1 MARADGRRLRRT
13 PKTSILIVTNGER
26 TESSYL
32 RRLKP
37 EARLRDDLAITI
49 KTIHGDPK
57 TVLSKLTSPH
67 GDTSAYDEVWIVVD
81 EDGADRSDFVA
92 ECRRR
97 SRKGRWFAV
106 VSRPCFEVW
115 VIAHYEQVRNYQDQN
130 DAQEHFN
137 KLASK
142 RKTNKHLPDDFPFD
156 SYRLACDQ
164 CQLQGA
170 ERVSAGELPPSPGT
184 GMEHLVRR
192 LLPVSE

>member
-1 MARADGRRLRRT
+1 MARAGGRRLRRT

-81 EDGADRSDFVA
+81 EDGADRSGFVA
-92 ECRRR
+92 EYRRR

-115 VIAHYEQVRNYQDQN
+115 LIAHYEQVRNYQDQN
-130 DAQEHFN
+130 DAQEHFR
-137 KLASK
+137 KLAPV
-142 RKTNKHLPDDFPFD
+142 RETDKHLPSDFPFEKHQFAD
-156 SYRLACDQ
+156 RH
-164 CQLQGA
+164 CQLPGTS
-170 ERVSAGELPPSPGT
+170 RVGAGELPPSPGT
-184 GMEHLVRR
+184 GMRHLVDR
-192 LLPVSE
+192 LLSSRE

>member
-1 MARADGRRLRRT
+1 MMMVNKGKPQRRT
-13 PKTSILIVTNGER
+13 NTTVLIVTNGEL
-26 TESSYL
+26 TEMTYL
-32 RRLKP
+32 KKLKQMMRSHNGFTVTVR
-37 EARLRDDLAITI
+37 EV
-49 KTIHGDPK
+49 KGDPMTIIK
-57 TVLSKLTSPH
+57 KLSNPC
-67 GDTSAYDEVWIVVD
+67 GDTSGFNEVWIVVD
-81 EDGADRSDFVA
+81 EDGVDRTSFVSTCA
-92 ECRRR
+92 KK
-97 SRKGRWFAV
+97 RKPGKWFGI

-115 VIAHYEQVRNYQDQN
+115 LIAHYEQVRNYQDQN